1 MILRYG
7 SKTLY
12 FVLSPPVEKLLDV
25 CVFEWICVLKPPLLN
40 GPSQMAT
47 TSRTVLICLR
57 AKKATAAEP
66 LIISVSGLECPAT
79 PSTVTH
85 VTESSVC
92 RSPTGWRYLSELT
105 LVSAL
110 RWLIQ
115 ELLEWSMRLGSQA
128 LLRLLVNQ
136 PLAALALCFQHRAG
150 STWAEHS
157 QADSSLAN
165 GFSVSCIVLGPMHFH
180 AWVGWSSWRWSRNRY
195 PFCIPA
201 PDQSPGQHFGLRVYA
216 SEVGS
221 TL

>member
-1 MILRYG
+1 MALLRWPQQAEQSWFAWEQRKRQLQSPWSSRCLG
-7 SKTLY
+7 
-12 FVLSPPVEKLLDV
+12 LSVPP
-25 CVFEWICVLKPPLLN
+25 
-40 GPSQMAT
+40 
-47 TSRTVLICLR
+47 R
-57 AKKATAAEP
+57 
-66 LIISVSGLECPAT
+66 

-115 ELLEWSMRLGSQA
+115 EPLEWSMRLGSQA
-128 LLRLLVNQ
+128 LLRLPVNQ

-201 PDQSPGQHFGLRVYA
+201 PD
-216 SEVGS
+216 
-221 TL
+221 